1 MVSANRILVL
11 DDGQIIEH
19 GTHQELLAQGGLY
32 ADLWQ
37 EQEKERESRQPV

>member
-1 MVSANRILVL
+1 
-11 DDGQIIEH
+11 
-19 GTHQELLAQGGLY
+19 LAQGGLY